1 MFCKNCGKEVN
12 EGAVV
17 CLNCGV
23 LVGMGNKF
31 CQHCGFEPD
40 PLAVICVKCG
50 RGLKDVDYKLVSN
63 GARPKLAVSETS
75 NSMSSFLDKLRDSV
89 RICFR
94 KFATFSGRATKS
106 EFWYFVLF
114 SQIVLLIPYLF
125 LIITLSCYVASIQY
139 YWNGEY
145 YGYYDDWGW
154 GLAFYIGLAITGV
167 ISLGLTLPSLS
178 ALVRRL
184 HDIGKSGWNYFVA
197 FIPPVGA
204 ILLLL
209 DLCKDGD
216 SGENKYGP
224 SPKGL
229 DS

>member
-63 GARPKLAVSETS
+63 GARPKLAVPETS
-75 NSMSSFLDKLRDSV
+75 NSKSSFLTQLRDSV
-89 RICFR
+89 KTCFD
-94 KFATFSGRATKS
+94 KYATFSGRATKS

-125 LIITLSCYVASIQY
+125 TLISFVAFECESYVR
-139 YWNGEY
+139 WNGSDYVDCFAYEWLY
-145 YGYYDDWGW
+145 AALVG
-154 GLAFYIGLAITGV
+154 IGLISA
-167 ISLGLTLPSLS
+167 ISLVLTLPSLS

-197 FIPPVGA
+197 FIPLVGA
-204 ILLLL
+204 ILLLVN
-209 DLCKDGD
+209 LCKDGD